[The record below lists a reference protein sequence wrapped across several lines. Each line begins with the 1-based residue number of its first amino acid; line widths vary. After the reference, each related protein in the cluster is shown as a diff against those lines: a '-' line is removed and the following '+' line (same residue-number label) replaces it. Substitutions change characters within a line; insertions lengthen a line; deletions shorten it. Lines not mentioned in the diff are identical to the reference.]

1 LVKCSKCG
9 HEDGFIIWQSL
20 NATLNPEAKA
30 DMMESCLFNQGL
42 DDRIIELMKLF
53 IRIDISQKNPEHEV
67 DKIFFEY

>member
-1 LVKCSKCG
+1 MSNSFVQPITQLAELIKQ
-9 HEDGFIIWQSL
+9 E
-20 NATLNPEAKA
+20 TAKVEKA
-30 DMMESCLFNQGL
+30 VREKVYIFDQGL